1 MIRLAANAMRFMRSL
16 PLNSLRAYFL
26 ALRTN
31 IFLKRESVNT
41 KVEDDA
47 RARCEENTRNLSRHV
62 FGMRAV
68 LRLRRTMPWRPRQD
82 QAGKPDFCRRCRAT
96 FAYRQSA
103 RPDG

>member
-1 MIRLAANAMRFMRSL
+1 MRFMRSL

-47 RARCEENTRNLSRHV
+47 RARCEEKTRNLSRHV
-62 FGMRAV
+62 FGMRSA
-68 LRLRRTMPWRPRQD
+68 LRLQRTMTMRAGED
-82 QAGKPDFCRRCRAT
+82 QARKADCCRPLPRNICVSSVGASRW
-96 FAYRQSA
+96 
-103 RPDG
+103 PVG

>member
-1 MIRLAANAMRFMRSL
+1 MRSL

-47 RARCEENTRNLSRHV
+47 RARSEEKTGNLSRHV
-62 FGMRAV
+62 FGMRSA
-68 LRLRRTMPWRPRQD
+68 LRLQRTMVVRRGKIRQGKQIVVGRRHATIARRRSSVGVSRRPV
-82 QAGKPDFCRRCRAT
+82 G
-96 FAYRQSA
+96 
-103 RPDG
+103 